1 MWLPSHILQ
10 GGLIKIKEE
19 VMRRSVDVRI
29 AAVLLGALILM
40 LLPTMVQGQ
49 TKAPVKIG
57 VILPMT
63 GPAALFGEQ
72 TNRGV
77 QLAAKLINDAGG
89 ILGGRPVKIYL
100 EDDQANPVEGV
111 NAVKKLM
118 NREGTKLITGGV
130 NSSVSLAELQVTKE
144 SGLLH
149 LVTVSTAPAIR
160 EQGHP
165 SLFALQ
171 PTNTMKD
178 DFALPWIAQN
188 LKPQK
193 VVVLAE
199 NTDYGRVELDELKK
213 NWGNSGP
220 KIIATEMFQ
229 LGESD
234 FAINLNKF
242 KAMKPD
248 LFYIATAAPNT
259 LGAILKQAYEIGF
272 KTPIFLAPGN
282 LNMDVIRLAG
292 PAMEGI
298 MCADYYVNILD
309 TPANK
314 KFVMDYEE
322 MYKKPPEKM
331 EMLGYESI
339 TILSGAIN
347 KSGTDTDVKKI
358 SDTLRENKWPS
369 PRGEI
374 VFDQKGQAKGV
385 TKDQVLYVKD
395 GKIALRK

>member
-1 MWLPSHILQ
+1 MRKLIGLGITATLFGAFIL
-10 GGLIKIKEE
+10 GL
-19 VMRRSVDVRI
+19 VPTI
-29 AAVLLGALILM
+29 A
-40 LLPTMVQGQ
+40 QGQ

-57 VILPMT
+57 VILPIT

-77 QLAAKLINDAGG
+77 QLAAKLINEAGG
-89 ILGGRPVKIYL
+89 IMGGRPVKIFL

-118 NREGTKLITGGV
+118 NRDGTKLITGGV
-130 NSSVSLAELQVTKE
+130 NSSVSLAQLQVTKE

-149 LVTVSTAPAIR
+149 IVTVSTAPAIR

-165 SLFALQ
+165 TLFALQ

-178 DFALPWIAQN
+178 EFALPWIAQV
-188 LKPQK
+188 LKPK
-193 VVVLAE
+193 NVVHLLE
-199 NTDYGRVELDELKK
+199 NTDYGRVELEELKK
-213 NWGNSGP
+213 HWGASGP
-220 KIIATEMFQ
+220 KIIATEIFQ

-234 FAINLNKF
+234 FTIHLNKF
-242 KAMKPD
+242 KALKPD
-248 LFYIATAAPNT
+248 LFYITTAAPST
-259 LGAILKQAYEIGF
+259 LGTILKQAYEIGF
-272 KTPIFLAPGN
+272 KVPIFLAPGN

-292 PAMEGI
+292 PAIEGV

-314 KFVMDYEE
+314 KFVKDHEDMF
-322 MYKKPPEKM
+322 KRPPEKM

-339 TILSGAIN
+339 TVLSKALDMA
-347 KSGTDTDVKKI
+347 GTETDVKKI
-358 SDTLRENKWPS
+358 SDTLRKNKWQS

-385 TKDQVLYVKD
+385 TKDVVIYVKD
-395 GKIALRK
+395 GKIAIRN

>member
-1 MWLPSHILQ
+1 MKKSI
-10 GGLIKIKEE
+10 GLG
-19 VMRRSVDVRI
+19 VGV
-29 AAVLLGALILM
+29 VLLGAVILM
-40 LLPTMVQGQ
+40 LIPTMVPAQ

-63 GPAALFGEQ
+63 GPAALYGEQ

-77 QLAAKLINDAGG
+77 QLAAKMVNDAGG

-149 LVTVSTAPAIR
+149 IVTVSTAPAIR

-178 DFALPWIAQN
+178 DFALPWIARD
-188 LKPQK
+188 LKPSK

-213 NWGNSGP
+213 HWGTSEP
-220 KIIATEMFQ
+220 KVIATEIFQ

-234 FAINLNKF
+234 FTIHLNKF

-248 LFYIATAAPNT
+248 LFYIATAAPST

-272 KTPIFLAPGN
+272 KAPIFLAPGN

-292 PAMEGI
+292 PAIEGV

-314 KFVMDYEE
+314 KFVKDHEE
-322 MYKKPPEKM
+322 MFKRAPEKM
-331 EMLGYESI
+331 EMLGFESI
-339 TILSGAIN
+339 TVLSKALDM
-347 KSGTDTDVKKI
+347 SGTETDVKKI
-358 SDTLRENKWPS
+358 SDTLRKNKWQS

-374 VFDQKGQAKGV
+374 MFDQKGQAKGV
-385 TKDQVLYVKD
+385 TKDLVLYVKD
-395 GKIALRK
+395 GKIAIRK

>member
-1 MWLPSHILQ
+1 MRKSF
-10 GGLIKIKEE
+10 GLGAGMI
-19 VMRRSVDVRI
+19 
-29 AAVLLGALILM
+29 LLGAALLM
-40 LLPTMVQGQ
+40 VIPTMALGQ

-63 GPAALFGEQ
+63 GPAALYGEQ

-77 QLAAKLINDAGG
+77 QLAAKLLNDAGG
-89 ILGGRPVKIYL
+89 ILGGRQVKILL

-118 NREGTKLITGGV
+118 NRDGTKLITGGV

-149 LVTVSTAPAIR
+149 IVTVSVAPAIR

-171 PTNTMKD
+171 PTNVTKAE
-178 DFALPWIAQN
+178 FALPWIAQV
-188 LKPQK
+188 LKPK
-193 VVVLAE
+193 SVVHLVE
-199 NTDYGRVELDELKK
+199 NTDYGKVELDALQKH
-213 NWGNSGP
+213 WGASGP
-220 KIIATEMFQ
+220 KIIATEIFQ

-234 FAINLNKF
+234 FTIHLNKF

-248 LFYIATAAPNT
+248 LFYLTTAAPST
-259 LGAILKQAYEIGF
+259 IGAILKQAYEIGF
-272 KTPIFLAPGN
+272 KAPIFLATGN
-282 LNMDVIRLAG
+282 LNMDVVRLAG
-292 PAMEGI
+292 PTAEGV
-298 MCADYYVNILD
+298 MCTDYYINILD

-314 KFVMDYEE
+314 KFVKDYEE
-322 MYKKPPEKM
+322 MFKKPPEKM

-339 TILSGAIN
+339 TVLSKALDMA
-347 KSGTDTDVKKI
+347 GTDTDVKKI
-358 SDTLRENKWPS
+358 SDTLRKNKWQS

-385 TKDQVLYVKD
+385 TKDQVIFVQD

>member
-1 MWLPSHILQ
+1 
-10 GGLIKIKEE
+10 
-19 VMRRSVDVRI
+19 MRKSVDLRI
-29 AAVLLGALILM
+29 AAVLLGAVILM
-40 LLPTMVQGQ
+40 LLPTMAQGQ

-63 GPAALFGEQ
+63 GPAALYGEQ
-72 TNRGV
+72 ANRGV
-77 QLAAKLINDAGG
+77 QLAAKMVNGAGG
-89 ILGGRPVKIYL
+89 IMGGRPVNILL

-118 NREGTKLITGGV
+118 NRDGTKLITGGM

-144 SGLLH
+144 AGLLH
-149 LVTVSTAPAIR
+149 IVTVSTAPAIR

-178 DFALPWIAQN
+178 DFALPWIAQV
-188 LKPQK
+188 LKPPK
-193 VVVLAE
+193 VVHLVE
-199 NTDYGRVELDELKK
+199 NTDYGRVELEELKK
-213 NWGNSGP
+213 NWGASGP
-220 KIIATEMFQ
+220 KIIATEIFQ
-229 LGESD
+229 MGESD
-234 FAINLNKF
+234 FTIHLNKF
-242 KAMKPD
+242 KALKPD
-248 LFYIATAAPNT
+248 LFYLTTAAPST
-259 LGAILKQAYEIGF
+259 IGAILKQAYEIGF

-292 PAMEGI
+292 PAAEGV

-314 KFVMDYEE
+314 KFVKDHEE
-322 MYKKPPEKM
+322 MFKRPPEKM

-339 TILSGAIN
+339 TILSKALDMC
-347 KSGTDTDVKKI
+347 GTDTDVKKI
-358 SDTLRENKWPS
+358 SDTLRKNKWQS

-395 GKIALRK
+395 GKIAIRK